1 VHQKY
6 DPIRNDMM
14 RLFKEQTIEDLALD
28 IKAQEQ
34 IIAL

>member
-1 VHQKY
+1 
-6 DPIRNDMM
+6 M